1 MDGPAGGDTVL
12 IDEAP
17 RQGGGLAG
25 GGDPGRS
32 GAVMEVG
39 GTLRVLGRRR
49 WVLLVGLLA
58 VVAAVGYAATSA
70 KPQYTATATV
80 LLTAPAANPYLD
92 VAQQLDV
99 LARSTAA
106 EDSDQAT
113 STRLA
118 AAGATSLYTISLD
131 EVNRTALFV
140 KATDRD
146 APTAVRTILAVER
159 QIQTTLLARQAQLRV
174 PAAATISSRPLAVP
188 VVQAFNKTRNRLL
201 LVAGG
206 GAIAGTVVVAYL
218 LEGLDRRRR
227 AYHQLDPLAR
237 LALRS
242 RMARRGASGGLVLVV
257 LLAGAAYVIKKPPP
271 WQASTTIELIPPEF
285 PPNPNVAPN
294 KRGTLNPFQSF
305 DSSFDIVSSLASQ
318 RASSPAARSTL
329 EAQGFLASYGI
340 INYTI
345 GANPVSTSGNP
356 TPLLEVVVTS
366 SDPSAA
372 ERTASAVAALL
383 ISEVNDL
390 QAGTAAPSSTWIS
403 TAVVS
408 PPAAAQLH
416 TSRTR
421 ALAALAVL
429 ALVAAVAA
437 ARLLDGLL
445 ARALEGRRRWEERR
459 WQRRLAAA
467 ERRALEAAAEAQGAP
482 HPPSDAPEP
491 EPVAA
496 APSPG
501 RTRGARMPVMALMSL
516 AVAIA
521 TDLAERFSRRQQ
533 R

>member
-12 IDEAP
+12 VEPAP
-17 RQGGGLAG
+17 RQGGPAG
-25 GGDPGRS
+25 AGDRAHPGTT
-32 GAVMEVG
+32 MEMG

-58 VVAAVGYAATSA
+58 VVGAVGYAATSA
-70 KPQYTATATV
+70 KPQYTATADV

-131 EVNRTALFV
+131 EVNHTALFIQ
-140 KATDRD
+140 ATDRD
-146 APTAVRTILAVER
+146 AATAVRTILAVER

-174 PAAATISSRPLAVP
+174 PAAATISSRPLADP
-188 VVQAFNKTRNRLL
+188 VVQGFNKTRNRLL

-242 RMARRGASGGLVLVV
+242 RVLRRGVSGGLILVV
-257 LLAGAAYVIKKPPP
+257 LLAGAAYVVKKPPP
-271 WQASTTIELIPPEF
+271 WQASTTLELIPPQF
-285 PPNPNVAPN
+285 PPNPNVAPS

-305 DSSFDIVSSLASQ
+305 DSSFDIVSSLATQ
-318 RASSPAARSTL
+318 RASAASARATL
-329 EAQGFLASYGI
+329 GAQGFLSSYAI
-340 INYTI
+340 VNYTI
-345 GANPVSTSGNP
+345 GANPVDTSGNP

-366 SDPSAA
+366 SDPAAA
-372 ERTASAVAALL
+372 ERTVSAVADLL
-383 ISEVNDL
+383 TSEVNDL
-390 QAGTAAPSSTWIS
+390 QASIGAPSSTWIS

-421 ALAALAVL
+421 ALAALGVL
-429 ALVAAVAA
+429 ALVAAIAA
-437 ARLLDGLL
+437 ARVLDGLL
-445 ARALEGRRRWEERR
+445 ARTLEARHRLEERR
-459 WQRRLAAA
+459 WQRRRAAA
-467 ERRALEAAAEAQGAP
+467 ERRELAAAAEAQEATQP
-482 HPPSDAPEP
+482 QPAAPEP
-491 EPVAA
+491 EPIPAA
-496 APSPG
+496 QAPT
-501 RTRGARMPVMALMSL
+501 RQRGARMPVMALMSL